1 MEDMMKKRIHGIA
14 LVSIAGA
21 ALLAASLQPAWA
33 DDDWGPGRGM
43 MGRWFMGQMMDD
55 GDRWGFGPGMM
66 MQRRFSDQWI
76 ESIKSELAITPEQE
90 KLWTAYVTE
99 TKNARETMWS
109 MHQNM
114 MSKDIPEKLPER
126 LALHESMI
134 GARHE
139 STKSVNAALLALYNA
154 MSKEQQ
160 EKADGIFTGMG
171 MM

>member
-1 MEDMMKKRIHGIA
+1 MEAMMKRIRGFA
-14 LVSIAGA
+14 LASIAA
-21 ALLAASLQPAWA
+21 AAFLATTLQPVQA
-33 DDDWGPGRGM
+33 DDDWGTGHGM

-55 GDRWGFGPGMM
+55 GDGWGFGPGMM

-76 ESIKSELAITPEQE
+76 ESIKGELAITAAQE
-90 KLWTAYVTE
+90 KLWTAYVAE
-99 TKNARETMWS
+99 TKSARETMWS

-126 LALHESMI
+126 LALHESMMS
-134 GARHE
+134 ARLE
-139 STKSVNAALLALYNA
+139 SSKVVNAALLALYNTL
-154 MSKEQQ
+154 SKEQQ